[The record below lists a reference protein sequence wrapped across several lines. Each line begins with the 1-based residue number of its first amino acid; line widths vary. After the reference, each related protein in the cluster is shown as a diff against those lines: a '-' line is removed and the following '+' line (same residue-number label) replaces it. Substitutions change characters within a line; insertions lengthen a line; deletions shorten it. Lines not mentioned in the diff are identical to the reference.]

1 MGFRRRARP
10 GRTGP
15 GNGRRRGATIRCDTF
30 VLVLRGGS
38 WHGRWRGSWHRRWP
52 WRWHRRWMV
61 RRPSRKWI
69 PGLAG
74 QRAWI
79 RGLVGGATGLPSLSR
94 HRHPWR
100 PPLFAGGWR
109 GWRWPRNP
117 PAEPLRQP
125 ASSVPLLPQPPSR
138 PAHFSP
144 PQRCRFGAG
153 PRPGLSLPL
162 SPGPGSA
169 ARRFH
174 PPRDPPPW
182 VTSFRDASRPRPF
195 LPPQLRHGPSP
206 SVPLGAGSSDCGG
219 CSGAAVPV
227 WAGFG
232 CGPSPRPVA
241 IWPAPGNGRLRPLPP
256 SPVGTPVCCRRW
268 RHSGGTG
275 ALLPSPGWDG
285 SHRPTAGCWCPV
297 IPAGPRDW
305 RTTKGCVP
313 LWRCGGAAAAAYGP
327 PSPAAG
333 PWRWSAPA
341 APHPMAWP
349 WRAPSVWPWPGP
361 VGRWS
366 AVWRRAS
373 MGRPMPAA

>member
-1 MGFRRRARP
+1 MARVLASALALALASALDGSAAFSEVDPGPCRAARLDP
-10 GRTGP
+10 GP
-15 GNGRRRGATIRCDTF
+15 
-30 VLVLRGGS
+30 RGGGDRS
-38 WHGRWRGSWHRRWP
+38 PLAFSSSASMAP
-52 WRWHRRWMV
+52 PVVRRWMA
-61 RRPSRKWI
+61 WMA
-69 PGLAG
+69 LAPESAG
-74 QRAWI
+74 RAAAPASLQRA
-79 RGLVGGATGLPSLSR
+79 LAPSAAVEASALLAAPTVS
-94 HRHPWR
+94 
-100 PPLFAGGWR
+100 LR
-109 GWRWPRNP
+109 GWPSPGAVTP
-117 PAEPLRQP
+117 P
-125 ASSVPLLPQPPSR
+125 
-138 PAHFSP
+138 
-144 PQRCRFGAG
+144 
-153 PRPGLSLPL
+153 